1 MVVSGLLSTPRRAE
15 DLDSHVT
22 HIFAETL
29 KPSEKGR
36 KWSVR
41 FSMIYHILSIQS
53 ICLGVC
59 YPMADIIFEIL

>member
-29 KPSEKGR
+29 KPSEKGHPYSQYPKYLLR
-36 KWSVR
+36 GL
-41 FSMIYHILSIQS
+41 LSY
-53 ICLGVC
+53 G
-59 YPMADIIFEIL
+59 

>member
-29 KPSEKGR
+29 KPSEKGQEMVG
-36 KWSVR
+36 K
-41 FSMIYHILSIQS
+41 
-53 ICLGVC
+53 
-59 YPMADIIFEIL
+59 IFHDLPYG

>member
-29 KPSEKGR
+29 KPSEKGQEMVGKIFHDLPYSQYPKYLLR
-36 KWSVR
+36 GL
-41 FSMIYHILSIQS
+41 LSY
-53 ICLGVC
+53 G
-59 YPMADIIFEIL
+59 